1 MSSVCRLLLVL
12 ILLTPSARASADSV
26 DTTRVTAPDQHACT
40 KSGGYPYREKSEY
53 VLKEL
58 DLKPGDVVVDVGAGD
73 GWWAE
78 KMAPCVGEDGVIH
91 AGEVKQELVDKM
103 TKKLTNVPQVKPY
116 LCPTDGTGLPEDS
129 CDLAFFSKSYHH
141 LNEDSHVDYLRH
153 LKEVLKPTGRVC
165 IIERHPTLSVGR
177 ELKHGWSPGLLMQQA
192 AEAGWVVVRCELITG
207 TYHFMAILVQ
217 KELFPLK
224 KPKEKSAD
232 AKDKKQEDKKE
243 QP

>member
-1 MSSVCRLLLVL
+1 MSNVLRLLLL
-12 ILLTPSARASADSV
+12 LALLTPSARALADTV

-40 KSGGYPYREKSEY
+40 GSGGNHYREKCDY

-58 DLKPGDVVVDVGAGD
+58 DLKPGDVVVDIGAGD

-78 KMAPCVGEDGVIH
+78 KMASCLGDSGVVH

-103 TKKLTNVPQVKPY
+103 TKKLTKAPQVKPY
-116 LCPTDGTGLPEDS
+116 LCPTDGTGLSENS

-141 LNEDSHVDYLRH
+141 LNEDGHVDYLRH
-153 LKEVLKPTGRVC
+153 LKEVVKPTGRVC
-165 IIERHPTLSVGR
+165 IIERHPSLSVGR
-177 ELKHGWSPGLLMQQA
+177 EVKHGWSPGLLMQQA
-192 AEAGWVVVRCELITG
+192 AETGWVPVRYELITG
-207 TYHFMAILVQ
+207 TYHFMAVLVH

-224 KPKEKSAD
+224 KPEEKPAD
-232 AKDKKQEDKKE
+232 AKDKKQETKKE